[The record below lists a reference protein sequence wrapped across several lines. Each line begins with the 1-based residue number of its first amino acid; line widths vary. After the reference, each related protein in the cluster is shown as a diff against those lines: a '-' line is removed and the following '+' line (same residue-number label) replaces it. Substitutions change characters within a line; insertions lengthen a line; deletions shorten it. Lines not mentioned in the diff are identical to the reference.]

1 MGGWKTAIERKSKT
15 NAKWKKK
22 VAVFVRVK
30 GMWQVFGFEQEK
42 RSSMGYYFGNCEKK
56 TVAMATE
63 ILLPNEL
70 FLNQL
75 QKMKCLKKLMKERKK
90 MGKKRF

>member
-1 MGGWKTAIERKSKT
+1 MEVWKTAIERKSKT

-56 TVAMATE
+56 NSGHDNRNFVTQG
-63 ILLPNEL
+63 ILFKSITKN
-70 FLNQL
+70 
-75 QKMKCLKKLMKERKK
+75 
-90 MGKKRF
+90 

>member
-1 MGGWKTAIERKSKT
+1 MEGWKTAIERKSKT

-30 GMWQVFGFEQEK
+30 GMCQVFSFEQEK
-42 RSSMGYYFGNCEKK
+42 RSSMGYYFGNCEEKNSGHGNRNF
-56 TVAMATE
+56 M
-63 ILLPNEL
+63 LPNQF

-75 QKMKCLKKLMKERKK
+75 QKIKCLKN
-90 MGKKRF
+90 

>member
-1 MGGWKTAIERKSKT
+1 MEGWKTAIERKSKT
-15 NAKWKKK
+15 NAQWKKK

-30 GMWQVFGFEQEK
+30 GMCRVFSFEQEK

-63 ILLPNEL
+63 ILCCPINS
-70 FLNQL
+70 F
-75 QKMKCLKKLMKERKK
+75 
-90 MGKKRF
+90 